1 MKSSAKPG
9 REGRTLKADDFKY
22 NRKSY
27 WVTSR
32 EAPDVIWMEEL
43 MPSTEAVKAFVARN
57 KDYATV
63 DAWCMS

>member
-1 MKSSAKPG
+1 LKSSAKPG
-9 REGRTLKADDFKY
+9 REGRGLKADDFKY

-43 MPSTEAVKAFVARN
+43 MPSTEAVKAFVARD

-63 DAWCMS
+63 DAWYVC